1 MKIKLHLIANSLN
14 FIHNKFH
21 IFFARSRHSV
31 KDKSEEV
38 FEIFIRQGLVS
49 DHEAAVPDHR
59 LLDSRGHGLQP
70 RPPLLGLLLASEA
83 RRDKPE
89 KKVNIL
95 SEFYKLGSKTRCFK
109 MTKIGSESEITSKI
123 LKFQIFFE
131 LLAKYSPLTR
141 SPRWC
146 TGGPRKPGPA

>member
-1 MKIKLHLIANSLN
+1 MLHLIANSLN
-14 FIHNKFH
+14 FIDYKFH

-31 KDKSEEV
+31 KNKSEKV
-38 FEIFIRQGLVS
+38 LDILVRQGLVS

-59 LLDSRGHGLQP
+59 LLDSRGHGLQS

-109 MTKIGSESEITSKI
+109 MTKIGSEIHCKI
-123 LKFQIFFE
+123 SKFQIFFE

-146 TGGPRKPGPA
+146 TGGPRKPGLA